1 MVQLKSVPR
10 PATEAAGPQRPRPEP
25 EPVHARKVL
34 AGSPNALTGTGVSRG
49 RLVVG
54 KRKEPLGTGR
64 GLESL
69 IGADERTR
77 MLETEKAP
85 WRMVCALEIE
95 APWGGFVGTAW
106 FAGPRTLVTA
116 GHCVFDRSQMGGWA
130 TKITVTPGRDGDEK
144 PFEPFEATRFSTVD
158 QWEQSQNPDFDIA
171 AIHLDEPHGGE
182 LGWFAVGALTDAELQ
197 DHLVNVSGYP
207 FEPGGGTQQWWAR
220 NRVRAVTPRRVFYD
234 VDTTGGQSGGPVYVL
249 EGDGADAAPLVV
261 GIHAYGTGG
270 TPGSMHLLVNSAPR
284 ITPEVVDQIGRW
296 IEQDSGGGH

>member
-1 MVQLKSVPR
+1 MVQLQSVPK
-10 PATEAAGPQRPRPEP
+10 PAVEAAKRPRPRPEP
-25 EPVHARKVL
+25 EPIHSRTVL
-34 AGSPNALTGTGVSRG
+34 AGSPKALTDTGVSRG

-54 KRKEPLGTGR
+54 KREQPLAEGR

-85 WRMVCALEIE
+85 WRMVCALDIE

-116 GHCVFDRSQMGGWA
+116 GHCVLDRGQMGGWA
-130 TKITVTPGRDGDEK
+130 TKITVAPGRDGDER
-144 PFEPFEATRFSTVD
+144 PFAPFEATRFSTVD
-158 QWEQSQNPDFDIA
+158 LWEQSQNPDYDIA
-171 AIHLDEPHGGE
+171 AIHLDEAFGDE

-220 NRVRAVTPRRVFYD
+220 NRVRAITPRRIFYD
-234 VDTTGGQSGGPVYVL
+234 VDTSGGQSGGPVYVL
-249 EGDGADAAPLVV
+249 NDGDTAPLVV

-270 TPGSMHLLVNSAPR
+270 TPGSVPLIVNSAPR
-284 ITPEVVDQIGRW
+284 ITPEVLEQIGRW
-296 IEQDSGGGH
+296 IEQDSGGH